1 MEKIE
6 KEHFTIEIYY
16 NYISKRLIVGM
27 VFMGAAS
34 IFFFLF
40 LIIGARKSMLFTS
53 VLIIYI
59 GFFLLLVFLAIG
71 VKKMHIILTR
81 DAFIQ
86 MELKGVIPWE
96 DIDHVEY
103 HLGKNRKTL
112 TIYYQKHDQLQRFVT
127 SLDAIEE
134 REQFLK
140 SLKEFSKMYGFL
152 IEEK

>member
-6 KEHFTIEIYY
+6 KEHFTIEVYH
-16 NYISKRLIVGM
+16 NYINKRLIVGM

-59 GFFLLLVFLAIG
+59 GFFLLLVFLALV
-71 VKKMHIILTR
+71 VKKMQIILTR

-103 HLGKNRKTL
+103 HPGKNRKTL
-112 TIYYQKHDQLQRFVT
+112 TIYYQKHNQLQRFVT

-140 SLKEFSKMYGFL
+140 SLKEFSKMYGFF